1 MSIYETLKEQL
12 DLIDTARHYGIH
24 ITGNS
29 MINCIF
35 HDDKNPSMKLYH
47 DHFYCFG
54 CGEHGDV
61 IAFNAKL
68 FGLSQYESAQ
78 KLQSD
83 FGISSEIKQSIRQA
97 IKQLSQQEKEIKAY
111 RILNDYCKFLMKCRV
126 YYAPKTPD
134 EPHHPLFIESLKK
147 LDEYEYYCDIFIT
160 GTPAERK
167 DFLETRKELLNDLN
181 RKLHTVSTYRNFPE
195 IA

>member
-1 MSIYETLKEQL
+1 MIDFKSIKESL

-24 ITGNS
+24 ITGSN
-29 MINCIF
+29 MINCLF
-35 HDDKNPSMKLYH
+35 HDYKNPSMKLYH

-83 FGISSEIKQSIRQA
+83 FGISSGIKPSIRQA
-97 IKQLSQQEKEIKAY
+97 IKQLSQQEKEINAH
-111 RILNDYCKFLMKCRV
+111 RILNDYCKFLMKCRAD
-126 YYAPKTPD
+126 YAPKAPD

-181 RKLHTVSTYRNFPE
+181 RKLHPVSTHRSPEE

>member
-1 MSIYETLKEQL
+1 MIDFKSIKTRL
-12 DLIDTARHYGIH
+12 DLIDTARYYGVN

-29 MINCIF
+29 MTNCLF

-54 CGEHGDV
+54 CGKHGDV
-61 IAFNAKL
+61 IDFTAKL
-68 FGLSQYESAQ
+68 FGLSQYEAAK

-83 FGISSEIKQSIRQA
+83 FGISSESKPSIRQA
-97 IKQLSQQEKEIKAY
+97 IKQLSQQEKEINAH
-111 RILNDYCKFLMKCRV
+111 RILNGYCKFLMKCRAD
-126 YYAPKTPD
+126 YAPKTPD

-181 RKLHTVSTYRNFPE
+181 RKLHPVSTHRSPEE

>member
-1 MSIYETLKEQL
+1 MIDFKSIKENL
-12 DLIDTARHYGIH
+12 DLIDTARYYNVH

-68 FGLSQYESAQ
+68 FGLSQYESRITSYNVCYT
-78 KLQSD
+78 KLLR
-83 FGISSEIKQSIRQA
+83 FVKFFLITMNCSSK
-97 IKQLSQQEKEIKAY
+97 
-111 RILNDYCKFLMKCRV
+111 
-126 YYAPKTPD
+126 
-134 EPHHPLFIESLKK
+134 
-147 LDEYEYYCDIFIT
+147 
-160 GTPAERK
+160 
-167 DFLETRKELLNDLN
+167 
-181 RKLHTVSTYRNFPE
+181 
-195 IA
+195 

>member
-1 MSIYETLKEQL
+1 MIDFKSIKESL
-12 DLIDTARHYGIH
+12 DLINTAKHYGVH
-24 ITGNS
+24 IVANS
-29 MINCIF
+29 MINCLF

-47 DHFYCFG
+47 DHYYCFG

-61 IAFNAKL
+61 IAFTAKL
-68 FGLSQYESAQ
+68 FRLSQYESAK

-83 FGISSEIKQSIRQA
+83 FGISSESKPSIRQA
-97 IKQLSQQEKEIKAY
+97 IKQLCQQEMEINAH
-111 RILNDYCKFLMKCRV
+111 RTLNDYCKFLMKCRV
-126 YYAPKTPD
+126 DYAPKTPD

-181 RKLHTVSTYRNFPE
+181 RKLHPVITHRNSEE

>member
-1 MSIYETLKEQL
+1 MIDFKSIKTSL
-12 DLIDTARHYGIH
+12 DLIDTARYYGVH
-24 ITGNS
+24 IVANS
-29 MINCIF
+29 MINCLF

-61 IAFNAKL
+61 IAFTAKL
-68 FGLSQYESAQ
+68 FGLSQYEAAQ

-83 FGISSEIKQSIRQA
+83 FGISSEIKPSIRQA
-97 IKQLSQQEKEIKAY
+97 IKQLSQQEKEINAY
-111 RILNDYCKFLMKCRV
+111 RILNDYCKFLMKCRAD
-126 YYAPKTPD
+126 YAPKTPD

-181 RKLHTVSTYRNFPE
+181 RKLHPVITHRNSEE

>member
-1 MSIYETLKEQL
+1 MIDFKSIKTRL
-12 DLIDTARHYGIH
+12 DLIDTARYYGVN

-29 MINCIF
+29 MTNCLF

-54 CGEHGDV
+54 CGKHGDV
-61 IAFNAKL
+61 IDFTAKL
-68 FGLSQYESAQ
+68 FGLSQYEAAK

-83 FGISSEIKQSIRQA
+83 FGISSESKPSIRQA
-97 IKQLSQQEKEIKAY
+97 IKQLSQQEKEINAY
-111 RILNDYCKFLMKCRV
+111 KILNDYCKFLMKCRV
-126 YYAPKTPD
+126 DYAPKTPD

-181 RKLHTVSTYRNFPE
+181 RKLHPVSTHRSPEE

>member
-1 MSIYETLKEQL
+1 MIDFKSIKTRL
-12 DLIDTARHYGIH
+12 DLIDTARYYGVN

-29 MINCIF
+29 MTNCLF

-54 CGEHGDV
+54 CGKHGDV
-61 IAFNAKL
+61 IDFTAKL
-68 FGLSQYESAQ
+68 FGLSQYEAAK

-83 FGISSEIKQSIRQA
+83 FGISSESKPSIRQA
-97 IKQLSQQEKEIKAY
+97 IKQLSQQEKEINAY
-111 RILNDYCKFLMKCRV
+111 KILNDYCKFLMKCRAD
-126 YYAPKTPD
+126 YAPKTPD

-181 RKLHTVSTYRNFPE
+181 RKLHPVSTHRSPEE

>member
-1 MSIYETLKEQL
+1 MIDFKSIKTSL
-12 DLIDTARHYGIH
+12 DLIDTARYYGVH
-24 ITGNS
+24 IVANS
-29 MINCIF
+29 MINCLF

-61 IAFNAKL
+61 IAFTAKL

-83 FGISSEIKQSIRQA
+83 FGISSEIKPSIRQA
-97 IKQLSQQEKEIKAY
+97 IKQLSQQEKEINAY
-111 RILNDYCKFLMKCRV
+111 RILNDYCKFLMKCRAD
-126 YYAPKTPD
+126 YAPKTPD

-181 RKLHTVSTYRNFPE
+181 RKLHPVITHRNSEE

>member
-1 MSIYETLKEQL
+1 MIDFKSIKTRL
-12 DLIDTARHYGIH
+12 DLIDTARYYGVN

-29 MINCIF
+29 MTNCLF

-54 CGEHGDV
+54 CGKHGDV
-61 IAFNAKL
+61 IDFTAKL
-68 FGLSQYESAQ
+68 FGLSQYEAAK

-83 FGISSEIKQSIRQA
+83 FGISSESKPSIRQA
-97 IKQLSQQEKEIKAY
+97 IKQLSQQEKEINAY
-111 RILNDYCKFLMKCRV
+111 KILNDYCKFLMKCRAD
-126 YYAPKTPD
+126 YAPKTPD

-181 RKLHTVSTYRNFPE
+181 RKLHPVSTHRNSAE

>member
-1 MSIYETLKEQL
+1 MSVFDDVKQL
-12 DLIDTARHYGIH
+12 DLISVAEKYVISSRNG
-24 ITGNS
+24 
-29 MINCIF
+29 MVNCLF
-35 HDDKNPSMKLYH
+35 HDDRTPSMKLYH

-61 IAFNAKL
+61 IAFTAKL
-68 FGLSQYESAQ
+68 FGLSQYEAAQ

-83 FGISSEIKQSIRQA
+83 FGISSEIKPSIRQA
-97 IKQLSQQEKEIKAY
+97 IKQLSQQEKEINAY

-126 YYAPKTPD
+126 DYAPKTPD

-167 DFLETRKELLNDLN
+167 DFLETRKELLNDLT
-181 RKLHTVSTYRNFPE
+181 RKLHLTHRNSPE